1 MLAQR
6 QRWLLL
12 GGALLLT
19 LLLAAGI
26 GQPESDTGAVVVEPV
41 AVRPRGS
48 RVAVAPP
55 AELQVGSLASLPR
68 DLGAG
73 RVKDLFPVQSW
84 YVPPPPPKPAPPKP
98 PPLPFTYLGKAVD
111 DGQVTVF
118 VAQGERNLVVKAGDV
133 IDGVYRADSILPPV
147 MTFTYLPLQMQQT
160 LEIGVAN

>member
-26 GQPESDTGAVVVEPV
+26 GQPERGNEAAVVEPA

-48 RVAVAPP
+48 RVAPP

-73 RVKDLFPVQSW
+73 KVRDLFPVQSW

-111 DGQVTVF
+111 DGQVSVF
-118 VAQGERNLVVKAGDV
+118 VAQGDRNLVVKTGDV

-160 LEIGVAN
+160 LEIGAAN

>member
-26 GQPESDTGAVVVEPV
+26 GQPESGNEAAVVEPV
-41 AVRPRGS
+41 TARPRGS
-48 RVAVAPP
+48 RAAPP
-55 AELQVGSLASLPR
+55 AELQIGSLASLPR
-68 DLGAG
+68 ELGAG
-73 RVKDLFPVQSW
+73 KVRDLFPVQSW

-98 PPLPFTYLGKAVD
+98 PPLPFTYLGKAID
-111 DGQVTVF
+111 DGMVSVF
-118 VAQGERNLVVKAGDV
+118 VAQGDRNLVVKTGDV

>member
-6 QRWLLL
+6 QRLLLL

-26 GQPESDTGAVVVEPV
+26 GQPESETEAVVVEPA

-48 RVAVAPP
+48 RTAPP
-55 AELQVGSLASLPR
+55 AELQVGSLASLSR

>member
-26 GQPESDTGAVVVEPV
+26 GQPESENGTAVVEP
-41 AVRPRGS
+41 APLRPRGS
-48 RVAVAPP
+48 RVAAP
-55 AELQVGSLASLPR
+55 AELQIGSLASLPR
-68 DLGAG
+68 DMGAG
-73 RVKDLFPVQSW
+73 KVRDLFPVQSW

-111 DGQVTVF
+111 DGMVSVF
-118 VAQGERNLVVKAGDV
+118 VAQGDRNLVVKTGDV

>member
-26 GQPESDTGAVVVEPV
+26 GQPESGNEAAVVEP
-41 AVRPRGS
+41 APLRPRGS
-48 RVAVAPP
+48 RVVPP
-55 AELQVGSLASLPR
+55 AELQIGSLASLPR
-68 DLGAG
+68 ELGAG
-73 RVKDLFPVQSW
+73 KVRDLFPVQSW

-98 PPLPFTYLGKAVD
+98 PPLPFTYLGKAID
-111 DGQVTVF
+111 DGLVSVF
-118 VAQGERNLVVKAGDV
+118 VAQGERNLVVKTGDV

>member
-26 GQPESDTGAVVVEPV
+26 GQPESENGAAVVEP
-41 AVRPRGS
+41 APLRPRGS
-48 RVAVAPP
+48 RVVPP
-55 AELQVGSLASLPR
+55 AELQIGSLASLPR
-68 DLGAG
+68 DMDTGKV
-73 RVKDLFPVQSW
+73 RDLFPVQSW

-98 PPLPFTYLGKAVD
+98 PPLPFTYLGKVID
-111 DGQVTVF
+111 DGMVSVF
-118 VAQGERNLVVKAGDV
+118 VAQGERNLVVKTGDV

>member
-26 GQPESDTGAVVVEPV
+26 GQPESETEAVVVEPA

-48 RVAVAPP
+48 RTAPP
-55 AELQVGSLASLPR
+55 AELQIGSLASLSR

-73 RVKDLFPVQSW
+73 KVRDLFPVQSW

-118 VAQGERNLVVKAGDV
+118 VAQGDRNLVVKAGDV

>member
-26 GQPESDTGAVVVEPV
+26 GQPESETEALVVEPA

-48 RVAVAPP
+48 RTAPP
-55 AELQVGSLASLPR
+55 AELQIGSLASLSR
-68 DLGAG
+68 DLDAG
-73 RVKDLFPVQSW
+73 RVRDLFPVQSW

-118 VAQGERNLVVKAGDV
+118 VAQGDRNLVVKTGDV

>member
-26 GQPESDTGAVVVEPV
+26 GQPEGGNGAAVVEP
-41 AVRPRGS
+41 ATARPRGS
-48 RVAVAPP
+48 RAAPP
-55 AELQVGSLASLPR
+55 AELQIGSLASLSR
-68 DLGAG
+68 DMAAG
-73 RVKDLFPVQSW
+73 KVRDLFPVQSW

-98 PPLPFTYLGKAVD
+98 PPLPFTYLGKAID
-111 DGQVTVF
+111 DGLVSVF
-118 VAQGERNLVVKAGDV
+118 VAQGERNLVVKTGDV

>member
-26 GQPESDTGAVVVEPV
+26 GQPESETGAVVVEPA

-48 RVAVAPP
+48 RTAPP
-55 AELQVGSLASLPR
+55 AELQIGSLASLPR
-68 DLGAG
+68 DMGTG
-73 RVKDLFPVQSW
+73 KVRDLFPVQSW

-98 PPLPFTYLGKAVD
+98 PPLPFTYLGKAID